1 MFLRLG
7 TIWSS
12 SCAWIKIALQEI
24 RPGILVALGV
34 LFGLLFGA
42 LGIYIQRIQ
51 SPRSLKTWFPLL
63 LLGVTNMAI
72 PFFLI
77 SWSEQRIDSTVATF
91 VFATVPLFTIFSA
104 NSLLPDDQI
113 TLPKVLGL
121 LLGFVGVIA

>member
-1 MFLRLG
+1 
-7 TIWSS
+7 
-12 SCAWIKIALQEI
+12 
-24 RPGILVALGV
+24 
-34 LFGLLFGA
+34 
-42 LGIYIQRIQ
+42 
-51 SPRSLKTWFPLL
+51 
-63 LLGVTNMAI
+63 MAI